1 MSEDKP
7 EQIKGAKL
15 VEGVWRDLDGNPLTN
30 ADLMRLRAEQ
40 ESEREQRRK
49 DRAKKEGSAG

>member
-1 MSEDKP
+1 MDDKP
-7 EQIKGAKL
+7 EQIKGARL
-15 VEGVWRDLDGNPLTN
+15 VNGVWQDLDGNPLSN

-49 DRAKKEGSAG
+49 DREKAKKEAGG